1 VFRKTCLALLVLVMA
16 AGIAPARPPVVHHG
30 MNAVAGAWEGAELFP
45 RVERVAIE
53 KATGVPGFVHGDL
66 GILPAGKAGAAAVA
80 FMSRVAPAFKL
91 DVNDHLHPV
100 RVTHDRLGMTH
111 VRLHQS
117 HMGLPVD
124 GGDVIV
130 HVDARGIVRTINGH
144 LGARI
149 DQPPVPEIDGAQA
162 LEAFRAHMHATKM
175 VVQAEPQLVYYTR
188 ADAPV
193 TLAWKSEVRWSDG
206 SGVYLDR
213 VYVSAMDGTVLDRQ
227 GLIWSAKYRK
237 IYTANNGTTLPGTLL
252 FTEGG
257 SSSDTVAMAAYTNFG
272 HTYDFYSSVFGRDSY
287 DNAGAT
293 LIGTVHYSSSY
304 NNAYWNGSQMVFG
317 DGDGTTFAPL
327 SEALDVVAHE
337 LTHAVT
343 SSTAN
348 LNYSNESG
356 ALNEATSD
364 ILGASCEEWVDG
376 AVSANTWKIGEDVYT
391 PGTPGD
397 ALRYMNDPAADGQ
410 SSDYYPTRYTGTA
423 DNGGV
428 HTNSGIANLA
438 FYLMSQGG
446 THPRNKT
453 SVVVPA
459 LGITKARAIW
469 YRALTVY
476 MTSTTDFQGARN
488 ATAQAAQDLYGAS
501 AYDAVQKAWN
511 AVAVPGAPVTV
522 TTLTNGQTVTGIAG
536 ASGSWTYYKITVP
549 SGQSSLEIAISG
561 GTGDCDLYV
570 KLGSTP
576 TSSSYDYRPYLTGN
590 NETVTVTNPA
600 AGDWYIGLNGYQAYS
615 GVSLTATYSASS
627 GGGGGV
633 TALSNGV
640 PVSNLSGATGAD
652 DYYKIT
658 VPSGQSSLEIAISGG
673 SGDCDLYV
681 KFGSQPTTS
690 SYDYRP
696 YLTGNNETV
705 TVSNPSA
712 GDWYIML
719 HGYQAYS
726 GVTLQATYSSG
737 GGGGGTATE
746 RLSDGDFE
754 GGLYGSSNTGTSGTT
769 GPWSWTSTGSNNPI
783 SQSSTKARAGSWLAW
798 LNGYGSTET
807 DTVEQAVTIPANATT
822 ATFSFYLKVVT
833 NDGTTTAY
841 DTLKV
846 TLIDG
851 SGASHTLATY
861 SNKNAATSG
870 YVQKSFDVLAYKGQ
884 TVTVKFTGAEDSS
897 NSTSFYIDDVSL
909 MADGN

>member
-1 VFRKTCLALLVLVMA
+1 MRKAFFVGLVLSLAVGMSLA
-16 AGIAPARPPVVHHG
+16 MGPVAHHSSATNQAWAG
-30 MNAVAGAWEGAELFP
+30 EGWFP
-45 RVERVAIE
+45 SVERVALE
-53 KATGVPGFVHGDL
+53 RATGQPSFVHGDL
-66 GILPAGKAGAAAVA
+66 GQLPRGPVGKAAVN
-80 FMSRVAPAFKL
+80 FMQSVAPAFKL
-91 DVNDHLHPV
+91 GVSDDL
-100 RVTHDRLGMTH
+100 RAARSFRGSLGMTH
-111 VRLHQS
+111 VRLQQYHR
-117 HMGLPVD
+117 GLPVD
-124 GGDVIV
+124 GGDVV
-130 HVDARGIVRTINGH
+130 LHVDGRGIVRTINGH
-144 LGARI
+144 LGADI
-149 DQPPVPEIDGAQA
+149 HEAPVPTISGD
-162 LEAFRAHMHATKM
+162 RAIELFKQRWRAKQ
-175 VVQAEPQLVYYTR
+175 VSVESEPRLVYYTR
-188 ADAPV
+188 ADQPA
-193 TLAWKSEVRWSDG
+193 TLAWRSDLRWSDEAG
-206 SGVYLDR
+206 TYLER
-213 VYVSAMDGTVLDRQ
+213 VYVDATNGTVLDRQ
-227 GLIWSAKYRK
+227 SLIWSARYRK
-237 IYTANNGTTLPGTLL
+237 IYTANNGTTLPGTLM
-252 FTEGG
+252 FSEGG

-272 HTYDFYSSVFGRDSY
+272 HTYDFYSSVFSRDSY

-293 LIGTVHYSSSY
+293 LIGTVHYSSNY
-304 NNAYWNGSQMVFG
+304 NNAYWNGTQMVFG
-317 DGDGTTFAPL
+317 DGDGTTFSPL

-364 ILGASCEEWVDG
+364 ILGASCEEWVAG
-376 AVSANTWKIGEDVYT
+376 SVSANTWKIGEDIYT

-410 SSDYYPTRYTGTA
+410 SSDYYPTRYTGTQ

-459 LGITKARAIW
+459 LGIVEARAIW

-488 ATAQAAQDLYGAS
+488 ATAQAAQDLYGSS
-501 AYDAVQKAWN
+501 AYDAVHKAWD
-511 AVAVPGAPVTV
+511 AVAVPGTPVTV
-522 TTLTNGQTVTGIAG
+522 TTLSNGQTVTNISG

-549 SGQSSLEIAISG
+549 SGQSSLEIQISG

-570 KLGSTP
+570 KLGSQP
-576 TSSSYDYRPYLTGN
+576 SSSSYDYRPYLSGN
-590 NETVTVTNPA
+590 NETVTVTSPA
-600 AGDWYIGLNGYQAYS
+600 AGDWYIGLNGYQSYS
-615 GVSLTATYSASS
+615 GVSLQATYASS
-627 GGGGGV
+627 SGGGGV
-633 TALSNGV
+633 TALSSGV

-652 DYYKIT
+652 DFYKIT
-658 VPSGQSSLEIAISGG
+658 VPSGQSSLEIKISGG

-696 YLTGNNETV
+696 YLNGNNETV
-705 TVSNPSA
+705 TVTDPSA

-726 GVTLQATYSSG
+726 GVTLQATYAASG
-737 GGGGGTATE
+737 GGGTPSE
-746 RLSDGDFE
+746 RLSDGTFE
-754 GGLYGSSNTGTSGTT
+754 GGLYGSSNTGGSGTT
-769 GPWSWTSTGSNNPI
+769 GPWSWTSSGSNNPI

-807 DTVEQAVTIPANATT
+807 DTLQQTVAIPSNATS
-822 ATFSFYLKVVT
+822 ASFSFYLQVVT

-841 DTLKV
+841 DKLTV

-851 SGASHTLATY
+851 SGASHTLAVY

-870 YVQKSFDVLAYKGQ
+870 YVQKSFDVLAYAGQ
-884 TVTVKFTGAEDSS
+884 TVTLKFTGAEDVS
-897 NSTSFYIDDVSL
+897 NSTSFYLDDVSL